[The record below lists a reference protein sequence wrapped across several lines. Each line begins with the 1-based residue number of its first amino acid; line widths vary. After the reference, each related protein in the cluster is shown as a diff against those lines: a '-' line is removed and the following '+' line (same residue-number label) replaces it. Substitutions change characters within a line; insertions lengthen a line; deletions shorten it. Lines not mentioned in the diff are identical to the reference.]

1 MANINSSNNLA
12 LSPVAPNERVFG
24 FFQHASLWFSLGV
37 GLLVMQIGAYLV
49 PAVGPRAVLVC
60 DTPYKLEHMGQLY
73 RDRADCENGFD
84 EIKNQWGWGGYST
97 QDIERSALSARAVA
111 LIYNWW
117 SWYVRLANPKNRM
130 EAITSRP
137 KLLSAVGRL
146 TNHAGQSKILLTV
159 MHESV
164 EQIKQLVANVR
175 SGIQHIAAAAPQ
187 LVGPQRWVAMVRF
200 IVGRILAAQPRATP
214 VPAALQSG

>member
-1 MANINSSNNLA
+1 
-12 LSPVAPNERVFG
+12 
-24 FFQHASLWFSLGV
+24 
-37 GLLVMQIGAYLV
+37 
-49 PAVGPRAVLVC
+49 
-60 DTPYKLEHMGQLY
+60 MGQLY

-97 QDIERSALSARAVA
+97 QDIERCALSARAVA

-137 KLLSAVGRL
+137 KLLSAVGRM
-146 TNHAGQSKILLTV
+146 TSHGGQSKILLTV

-164 EQIKQLVANVR
+164 AQIKQLVANVR
-175 SGIQHIAAAAPQ
+175 NGIRHISAAAPQ
-187 LVGPQRWVAMVRF
+187 LVNSQRWIVMVRF
-200 IVGRILAAQPRATP
+200 IVARILAAQREITP
-214 VPAALQSG
+214 MPQALPSG

>member
-1 MANINSSNNLA
+1 M
-12 LSPVAPNERVFG
+12 
-24 FFQHASLWFSLGV
+24 
-37 GLLVMQIGAYLV
+37 
-49 PAVGPRAVLVC
+49 
-60 DTPYKLEHMGQLY
+60 
-73 RDRADCENGFD
+73 
-84 EIKNQWGWGGYST
+84 
-97 QDIERSALSARAVA
+97 A

-164 EQIKQLVANVR
+164 AQIKRLVANVR
-175 SGIQHIAAAAPQ
+175 TGIQHLSSKAPQ
-187 LVGPQRWVAMVRF
+187 LAKPERWIAMVRF
-200 IVGRILAAQPRATP
+200 IVDRILAAQPNSRLVP
-214 VPAALQSG
+214 VALPSG